1 MQLFDFI
8 SEVDTISKSLTKEN
22 LEVFINNLAFNLT
35 EAKRN
40 SFINYLNN
48 SVNNKKIDKNYLYTI
63 FLKEYEEISKKIESI
78 ESEKRSVDSE
88 LYYDENCSYSYY
100 DDDNEDVALI
110 DNEDVIKDINE
121 AISFI
126 DTCVDY
132 KEYEKGFVLVKRL
145 INLKI
150 CTSGDYYDYYD
161 GPLDLYRLKQ
171 FGLLNDFDRF
181 KRQALF
187 LAYFGNDLGFK
198 VKEVY
203 SVIYKYFSNKDFSLI
218 NINQINDEKMLDFN
232 EFLPLFLKYLLAK
245 EKRKYEDDF
254 DLINNTLSLIKN
266 DDILFDTIN
275 NYYTAYPK
283 LLKNALSGK
292 LIVNNQKKL
301 FNICLNCL
309 YKMNEKGINKSEIA
323 ILLANKAITLNEN
336 KILDNLYYIAFIN
349 NVNLNNYLRL
359 KYFSNTYNK
368 DDIAIIINE
377 YDKKDEF
384 FTLVNL
390 FENNQNI
397 EYSLNNIYTLYL
409 LLKNSNEKNN
419 VYNRVVSKLI
429 SETKFNKEDF
439 INGTNVNLDLITEE
453 LFILYFNKI
462 KEAISFDKSK
472 AEEMLYSLKNEVI
485 NYVNSTLEN
494 KCNYFYSDCALLLAI
509 LGEMFEGNGYENYKY
524 KLLLSY
530 KTNYYRF
537 RTFTS
542 ELNNYFI

>member
-40 SFINYLNN
+40 SFINSLNN

-63 FLKEYEEISKKIESI
+63 FLKEYEEVSKKIESI

-126 DTCVDY
+126 DTCIDY
-132 KEYEKGFVLVKRL
+132 KEYEKGFALVKRL
-145 INLKI
+145 INLEI

-171 FGLLNDFDRF
+171 FNLLNDFDKF
-181 KRQALF
+181 KKQALF

-203 SVIYKYFSNKDFSLI
+203 NVIYKYFSNKDFSLI

-232 EFLPLFLKYLLAK
+232 EFLPLFLNYLLAK

-254 DLINNTLSLIKN
+254 ELINNTLSLIKN
-266 DDILFDTIN
+266 DEILFYTIN
-275 NYYTAYPK
+275 NYYTAYPE

-292 LIVNNQKKL
+292 LSVNNQKKL
-301 FNICLNCL
+301 FDICLNCL
-309 YKMNEKGINKSEIA
+309 YKMDEKGINKSEIA
-323 ILLANKAITLNEN
+323 ILLANNAISLNEN

-377 YDKKDEF
+377 YNKKDEF

-397 EYSLNNIYTLYL
+397 DYSLNNIYTLYL
-409 LLKNSNEKNN
+409 LFKNSNEKNN
-419 VYNRVVSKLI
+419 VYNMVVSKLI

-439 INGTNVNLDLITEE
+439 INGTTVNLDLNTEE
-453 LFILYFNKI
+453 LFIIYFNKI
-462 KEAISFDKSK
+462 KEAISFDKSRI
-472 AEEMLYSLKNEVI
+472 EEILYSLKSKVI
-485 NYVNSTLEN
+485 NYVNSTFEN
-494 KCNYFYSDCALLLAI
+494 KCNYLYSDCALLLAI
-509 LGEMFEGNGYENYKY
+509 LGEMFEENGYENYKY

-530 KTNYYRF
+530 KKSYYRF

>member
-8 SEVDTISKSLTKEN
+8 SEIDTISKSLTKEN
-22 LEVFINNLAFNLT
+22 LEIFISNLAFNLA
-35 EAKRN
+35 EGKRN
-40 SFINYLNN
+40 DFISSLKDSTN
-48 SVNNKKIDKNYLYTI
+48 SKKIDKSYLYNI
-63 FLKEYEEISKKIESI
+63 FLKEYKEISKKIESI
-78 ESEKRSVDSE
+78 ENEERSVDSE
-88 LYYDENCSYSYY
+88 WYCDENSSYSYY
-100 DDDNEDVALI
+100 DDCDFSIRLI
-110 DNEDVIKDINE
+110 DNEDVISDINE
-121 AISFI
+121 AILFI
-126 DTCVDY
+126 NTCVDY
-132 KEYEKGFVLVKRL
+132 KEYEKGYALVKRL
-145 INLKI
+145 INLEI
-150 CTSGDYYDYYD
+150 CVNGDYFDYYD

-232 EFLPLFLKYLLAK
+232 EFLPLFLKYLLTK
-245 EKRKYEDDF
+245 EKRKYEDNF
-254 DLINNTLSLIKN
+254 NLINNTLSLINN

-275 NYYTAYPK
+275 NYYNEYPG

-323 ILLANKAITLNEN
+323 ILLANKAISLKEN
-336 KILDNLYYIAFIN
+336 KMLDNLYYIAFIN
-349 NVNLNNYLRL
+349 DVNLNNYLRL

-368 DDIAIIINE
+368 DDIAIILNE

-384 FTLVNL
+384 YTLVNL

-397 EYSLNNIYTLYL
+397 EYSLNNIYILYL

-419 VYNRVVSKLI
+419 VYNKVVSKLI
-429 SETKFNKEDF
+429 NKTEFNKEDF
-439 INGTNVNLDLITEE
+439 INGTNLKSDLNTED
-453 LFILYFNKI
+453 LFISYFNKI

-485 NYVNSTLEN
+485 NYVNSTIEN

-509 LGEMFEGNGYENYKY
+509 LGEMFEENGYENYKY

-542 ELNNYFI
+542 KLNNYFI

>member
-8 SEVDTISKSLTKEN
+8 SEIDTISKSLTKEN
-22 LEVFINNLAFNLT
+22 LEIFISNLAFNLA
-35 EAKRN
+35 EGKRN
-40 SFINYLNN
+40 DFISSLKN
-48 SVNNKKIDKNYLYTI
+48 STNSKKIDKSYLYNI
-63 FLKEYEEISKKIESI
+63 FLKEYKEISKKIESI
-78 ESEKRSVDSE
+78 ENEERSVDSE
-88 LYYDENCSYSYY
+88 WYCDENSSYSYY
-100 DDDNEDVALI
+100 DDCDFSIRLI
-110 DNEDVIKDINE
+110 DNEDVISDINE
-121 AISFI
+121 AILFI
-126 DTCVDY
+126 NTCVDY
-132 KEYEKGFVLVKRL
+132 KEYEKGYALVKRL
-145 INLKI
+145 INLEI
-150 CTSGDYYDYYD
+150 CVNDDYFDYYD

-187 LAYFGNDLGFK
+187 LAYFGNDLVNK

-232 EFLPLFLKYLLAK
+232 EFLPLFLKYLLTK
-245 EKRKYEDDF
+245 EKRKYEDSF
-254 DLINNTLSLIKN
+254 NLINNTLSLINN

-275 NYYTAYPK
+275 NYYNEYPG

-323 ILLANKAITLNEN
+323 ILLANKAISLKEN
-336 KILDNLYYIAFIN
+336 KMLDNLYYIAFIN
-349 NVNLNNYLRL
+349 DVNLNNYLRL

-368 DDIAIIINE
+368 DDIAIILNE

-384 FTLVNL
+384 YTLVNL

-397 EYSLNNIYTLYL
+397 EYSLNNIYILYL

-419 VYNRVVSKLI
+419 VYNKVVSKLI
-429 SETKFNKEDF
+429 NKTEFNKEKF
-439 INGTNVNLDLITEE
+439 INGTNLKSDLNTED
-453 LFILYFNKI
+453 LFISYFNKI

-472 AEEMLYSLKNEVI
+472 AEGMLYSLKNEVI

-509 LGEMFEGNGYENYKY
+509 LGEMFEENGYENYKY
-524 KLLLSY
+524 KLLLSF
-530 KTNYYRF
+530 KKNYYRF

-542 ELNNYFI
+542 ELDKYFI